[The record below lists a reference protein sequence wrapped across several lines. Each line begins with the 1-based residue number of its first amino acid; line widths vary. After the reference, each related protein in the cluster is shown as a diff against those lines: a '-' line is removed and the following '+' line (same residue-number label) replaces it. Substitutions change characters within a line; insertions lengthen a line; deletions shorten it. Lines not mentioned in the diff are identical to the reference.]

1 MEKKNENTT
10 KIGFLE
16 WLLKIKNV
24 HYTDDNSIS
33 RALDKIN

>member
-1 MEKKNENTT
+1 MEKTNENAT
-10 KIGFLE
+10 KIDFLE
-16 WLLKIKNV
+16 WLVKIKNV